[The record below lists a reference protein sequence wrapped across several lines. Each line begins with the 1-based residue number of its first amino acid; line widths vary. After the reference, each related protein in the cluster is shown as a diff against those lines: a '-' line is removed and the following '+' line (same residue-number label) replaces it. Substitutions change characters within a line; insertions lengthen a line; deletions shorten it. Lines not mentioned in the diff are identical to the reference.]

1 LPEIIMR
8 VAAILLALALA
19 TPAYA
24 ADGPFSVRGSGK
36 AYWRLGQAV
45 NAIGNGD
52 GAIDIAPG
60 RYRDCAVQEGG
71 RIAYIA
77 TQPGTVVFDGMACE
91 GKATLVL
98 RGRAAHIQGI
108 TFAHV
113 AVPDGNGAG
122 IRLEHGNLDVID
134 SRFVDSQSGIL
145 SANDR
150 NAVIRVTKSTFSGLG
165 ACPSG
170 GCAHSIYIG
179 DYGMLSVTDSR
190 FERGTGGHYVKSR
203 AARIEVLNSSFDD
216 TRGQSTNYMIDL
228 SGGAVGRIA
237 GNTFVQGRNKENHA
251 AFITV
256 APEGVANPSQGLIV
270 ENNTGSLSP
279 AASWSTVFVADWS
292 HEPLVIRNNKLG
304 KGLTVT
310 EQF

>member
-1 LPEIIMR
+1 MR
-8 VAAILLALALA
+8 VAALFLALLV
-19 TPAYA
+19 A
-24 ADGPFSVRGSGK
+24 APVHAAEAGPFTVRATGK
-36 AYWRLGQAV
+36 SYWRLGQAV

-60 RYRDCAVQEGG
+60 RYKDCAVQEGG
-71 RIAYIA
+71 RIAYIGS
-77 TQPGTVVFDGMACE
+77 QPGAVIFDGMACE

-98 RGRAAHIQGI
+98 RGRAAHVQGI

-122 IRLEHGNLDVID
+122 IRLEHGNLEVLD
-134 SRFVDSQSGIL
+134 SQFIDSQSGIL
-145 SANDR
+145 SADDPSSSIH
-150 NAVIRVTKSTFSGLG
+150 VDKSSFAGLG
-165 ACPSG
+165 TCPG
-170 GCAHSIYIG
+170 GDCAHSIYIG
-179 DYGMLSVTDSR
+179 NYGSLTVTNSR

-203 AARIEVLNSSFDD
+203 AARITVLNSSFDD
-216 TRGQSTNYMIDL
+216 SRGQATNYMIDL

-270 ENNTGSLSP
+270 ENNTGSLAP
-279 AASWSTVFVADWS
+279 GAPWSTVFVADWS

-304 KGLTVT
+304 KGLTVS